1 MTKKLAQLLFFIY
14 ILGLVWLVLFKL
26 SFHPL
31 AFLEMTNTRSLNL
44 TPLAMSGGRREVLF
58 NILAFIPFGILL
70 TMNAP
75 KISFLNKLAISILLS
90 FSFESLQYL
99 LAIGATD
106 ITGLITNSLGA
117 LLGISFYYLLIKVF
131 FKSKSRPYFDNFFYD
146 FAHFY
151 DNLYQ
156 AKHSSRHSESVKSM
170 LE

>member
-1 MTKKLAQLLFFIY
+1 
-14 ILGLVWLVLFKL
+14 
-26 SFHPL
+26 PL

-58 NILAFIPFGILL
+58 NILACIPFGILL

-106 ITGLITNSLGA
+106 IT
-117 LLGISFYYLLIKVF
+117 
-131 FKSKSRPYFDNFFYD
+131 
-146 FAHFY
+146 
-151 DNLYQ
+151 
-156 AKHSSRHSESVKSM
+156 
-170 LE
+170 

>member
-14 ILGLVWLVLFKL
+14 ILVLFKL

-106 ITGLITNSLGA
+106 ITDLITNSLGA

-131 FKSKSRPYFDNFFYD
+131 SK
-146 FAHFY
+146 
-151 DNLYQ
+151 
-156 AKHSSRHSESVKSM
+156 AKVDLVLTISFTILLIFTIIFIRQSIVLGTVRG
-170 LE
+170 

>member
-1 MTKKLAQLLFFIY
+1 
-14 ILGLVWLVLFKL
+14 
-26 SFHPL
+26 
-31 AFLEMTNTRSLNL
+31 MTNTRSLNL

-70 TMNAP
+70 TMNTP

-106 ITGLITNSLGA
+106 ITDLITNSLGA

-131 FKSKSRPYFDNFFYD
+131 SK
-146 FAHFY
+146 
-151 DNLYQ
+151 
-156 AKHSSRHSESVKSM
+156 AKVDLILTISFTVLLILTIIFIRQSIVLGTVRV
-170 LE
+170 

>member
-31 AFLEMTNTRSLNL
+31 DFLEMTNTRSLNL

-70 TMNAP
+70 TMNAS

-106 ITGLITNSLGA
+106 ITDLITNSLGA

-131 FKSKSRPYFDNFFYD
+131 SK
-146 FAHFY
+146 
-151 DNLYQ
+151 
-156 AKHSSRHSESVKSM
+156 AKVDLILTISFTILLIFTIIFIRQSIVLGTVRV
-170 LE
+170 

>member
-1 MTKKLAQLLFFIY
+1 
-14 ILGLVWLVLFKL
+14 
-26 SFHPL
+26 
-31 AFLEMTNTRSLNL
+31 
-44 TPLAMSGGRREVLF
+44 MSGGRREVLF

-106 ITGLITNSLGA
+106 ITDLITNSLGA

-131 FKSKSRPYFDNFFYD
+131 SK
-146 FAHFY
+146 
-151 DNLYQ
+151 
-156 AKHSSRHSESVKSM
+156 AKVDLILTISFTILLIFTIIFIRQSIVLGTVRV
-170 LE
+170 

>member
-26 SFHPL
+26 SFHPF

-106 ITGLITNSLGA
+106 ITDLITNSLGA
-117 LLGISFYYLLIKVF
+117 LLGISFYYLLKKVF
-131 FKSKSRPYFDNFFYD
+131 SK
-146 FAHFY
+146 
-151 DNLYQ
+151 
-156 AKHSSRHSESVKSM
+156 AKVDLVLTISFTILLILTIIFIRQRIV
-170 LE
+170 LGTVRV

>member
-14 ILGLVWLVLFKL
+14 ILGLIWLVLFKL
-26 SFHPL
+26 SFQPL

-75 KISFLNKLAISILLS
+75 KISFLNKWAISILLS

-106 ITGLITNSLGA
+106 ITDLITNSLGA

-131 FKSKSRPYFDNFFYD
+131 SK
-146 FAHFY
+146 
-151 DNLYQ
+151 
-156 AKHSSRHSESVKSM
+156 AKVDLVLTISFTILLIFTIIFIRQSIVLGTVRV
-170 LE
+170 

>member
-14 ILGLVWLVLFKL
+14 ILGLIWLVLFKL

-31 AFLEMTNTRSLNL
+31 SFLEMTNTRSLNL

-99 LAIGATD
+99 LASGPGVGRA
-106 ITGLITNSLGA
+106 GP
-117 LLGISFYYLLIKVF
+117 
-131 FKSKSRPYFDNFFYD
+131 RPYRPEP
-146 FAHFY
+146 AGS
-151 DNLYQ
+151 Q
-156 AKHSSRHSESVKSM
+156 RHHA
-170 LE
+170 LRRPPPRRPRRGGP

>member
-14 ILGLVWLVLFKL
+14 ILGLIWLVLFKL

-106 ITGLITNSLGA
+106 ITDLITNS
-117 LLGISFYYLLIKVF
+117 LGISFYYLLIKIF
-131 FKSKSRPYFDNFFYD
+131 SK
-146 FAHFY
+146 
-151 DNLYQ
+151 
-156 AKHSSRHSESVKSM
+156 AKVDLVLTISFTILLIFTIIFIRQSIVLGTVRV
-170 LE
+170 

>member
-14 ILGLVWLVLFKL
+14 ILGLIWLVLFKL

-31 AFLEMTNTRSLNL
+31 SFLEMTNTRSLNL

-75 KISFLNKLAISILLS
+75 KISFLYRLAISILLS

-99 LAIGATD
+99 LAVGATD
-106 ITGLITNSLGA
+106 ITDLITNSLGA

-131 FKSKSRPYFDNFFYD
+131 SK
-146 FAHFY
+146 
-151 DNLYQ
+151 
-156 AKHSSRHSESVKSM
+156 AKVDLVLTISFTILLIFTIIFIRQSIVLGTVRV
-170 LE
+170 

>member
-14 ILGLVWLVLFKL
+14 ILGLIWLVLFKL

-31 AFLEMTNTRSLNL
+31 SFLEMTNTRSLNL

-75 KISFLNKLAISILLS
+75 KISILNKLAISILLS

-106 ITGLITNSLGA
+106 ITDLITNSLGA

-131 FKSKSRPYFDNFFYD
+131 SK
-146 FAHFY
+146 
-151 DNLYQ
+151 
-156 AKHSSRHSESVKSM
+156 AKVDLVLTISFTILLIFTIIFIRQSIVLGTVRV
-170 LE
+170 

>member
-26 SFHPL
+26 SFHPF

-106 ITGLITNSLGA
+106 ITDLITNS
-117 LLGISFYYLLIKVF
+117 LGISFYYLLIKVF
-131 FKSKSRPYFDNFFYD
+131 SK
-146 FAHFY
+146 
-151 DNLYQ
+151 
-156 AKHSSRHSESVKSM
+156 AKVDLILTISFTILLIFTIIFIRQSIVLGTVRV
-170 LE
+170 